1 MPEGDTL
8 LRLAMRLRPV
18 LGGQTLVAAT
28 SLGAIAADTLAGLAV
43 RDVEVRGKHLMI
55 HLGDDS
61 TLHIHLG
68 MSGRFFVNALNE
80 PGLRAAVTASLVLET
95 ATHRVVGTGLPVL
108 ERLTAGKLLRHPQIS
123 RLGPDLLA
131 ERFNLDDELRR
142 TRRGSS
148 AERYFV
154 YGRVGA
160 PCFECG
166 TAIERSRQGD
176 LARSTYFCPTCQGVQ
191 MPGRPSA

>member
-8 LRLAMRLRPV
+8 FRLAMRLRPV

-95 ATHRVVGTGLPVL
+95 ATHRVV
-108 ERLTAGKLLRHPQIS
+108 
-123 RLGPDLLA
+123 
-131 ERFNLDDELRR
+131 
-142 TRRGSS
+142 
-148 AERYFV
+148 
-154 YGRVGA
+154 
-160 PCFECG
+160 
-166 TAIERSRQGD
+166 AIERSRQGD